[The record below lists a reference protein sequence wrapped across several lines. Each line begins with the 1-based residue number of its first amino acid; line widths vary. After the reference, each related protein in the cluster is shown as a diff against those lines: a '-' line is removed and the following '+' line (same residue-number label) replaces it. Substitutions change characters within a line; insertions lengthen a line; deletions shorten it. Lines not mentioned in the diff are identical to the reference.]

1 MRKLSI
7 ALSSLLVV
15 AAVGYLAILVV
26 FLGIF
31 GAPTPPPVPKTVT
44 FHPPRPDD
52 APPEIRDAVL
62 LGYDIMLDTPSY
74 ARAYVG
80 NTLTCSNCHFRGGLT
95 QAGIPLVGVAAT
107 YPKFRK
113 RTHFATDL
121 VARTNECFERSM
133 NGRAA
138 PATSREMQALQAYY
152 AWISREIPIYSEVP
166 WLGVKLV
173 TPRRSPDRASGEV
186 IYGARCS
193 VCHGPDGQGTD
204 QAPPLW
210 GPQSFNDGAGMA
222 KEPMFASFVF
232 ANMPKGSPD
241 LSVEQAFDVAAY
253 VATRPRP
260 HFIPKK

>member
-1 MRKLSI
+1 MRKLNI
-7 ALSSLLVV
+7 VMTSLIVMAVAGYVVTLVL
-15 AAVGYLAILVV
+15 YLVE
-26 FLGIF
+26 FR
-31 GAPTPPPVPKTVT
+31 APTPPPVPNTIA

-62 LGYDIMLDTPSY
+62 LGYDIMLDSKSY
-74 ARAYVG
+74 APAYVG
-80 NTLTCSNCHFRGGLT
+80 NKLTCSNCHFRGGLT
-95 QAGIPLVGVAAT
+95 QTGIPLVGVAAT

-113 RTHFATDL
+113 RTQFATDL

-138 PATSREMQALQAYY
+138 PVTSREMQALLAYY

-166 WLGVKLV
+166 WLGVKRV
-173 TPRRSPDRASGEV
+173 TPGRSPDRSAGEV
-186 IYGARCS
+186 IYHARCS

-253 VATRPRP
+253 VAMRPRP